1 MRFLTLGTFQKD
13 SLESFFAESLGS
25 YGVSDELDIG
35 RNIVVKYR
43 QQIQNGLPLLW
54 DLYCQYVLI
63 RKLGNSQYD
72 IVFVVMRDLNPKLIS
87 LIRKKSMG
95 GKVVNLNPDQMTTLG
110 RMYSLSA
117 EYDHVF
123 LKDRY
128 LLSRLNRIGVRNCYF
143 WSECYPEKWGVPTS
157 GNLSSD
163 SVVIFGNIY
172 FYRHLLITSLRKRLP
187 NVDIR
192 VYGTPDRHV
201 RSLRRE
207 YEIFPPIYGEHKM
220 NIIRSAAV
228 VVNNLHFAEVDSANN
243 KFFEIIG
250 CGGLILNENNPEM
263 SRLLKDELEFLLW
276 ENVEELSDKILH
288 LLSNV
293 EFRSSL
299 QRKLIELRNAEDW
312 TYKNA
317 VSTILTRIGK

>member
-1 MRFLTLGTFQKD
+1 
-13 SLESFFAESLGS
+13 
-25 YGVSDELDIG
+25 
-35 RNIVVKYR
+35 
-43 QQIQNGLPLLW
+43 
-54 DLYCQYVLI
+54 
-63 RKLGNSQYD
+63 
-72 IVFVVMRDLNPKLIS
+72 MRDLNPKLIS
-87 LIRKKSMG
+87 LIRKRSMG
-95 GKVVNLNPDQMTTLG
+95 AKVVNLNPDQMTTQG
-110 RMYSLSA
+110 RMYSLSS
-117 EYDHVF
+117 EYDYVF

-128 LLSRLNRIGVRNCYF
+128 LLSRLNRIGVRNCHF
-143 WSECYPEKWGVPTS
+143 WSECYPEKWRVPTS
-157 GNLSSD
+157 GNSSSN

-172 FYRHLLITSLRKRLP
+172 FYRHLLITNLRKRLP

-207 YEIFPPIYGEHKM
+207 YEIFPPIYGEYKM

-263 SRLLKDELEFLLW
+263 RRLLKDELEFLLW
-276 ENVEELSDKILH
+276 ENIEELSDKILH

-293 EFRSSL
+293 ELRSSL
-299 QRKLIELRNAEDW
+299 QRKLNELSYAEDW
-312 TYKNA
+312 TYKKV
-317 VSTILTRIGK
+317 VSTIITRIV